1 MLGICASWIFSIN
14 SGPMQRSKIWFFQ
27 MLPFI
32 FPDIDEELFE
42 PTTTSK
48 KVLPSFSKLD
58 SDAVQSA

>member
-1 MLGICASWIFSIN
+1 
-14 SGPMQRSKIWFFQ
+14 MQRSKIWFFQ
-27 MLPFI
+27 ALPFI